1 MNKQVEV
8 KSNWILLTIV
18 SPKPDWQAQELAE
31 ILQVLNRGPAVS
43 PNLADE
49 TRRVALTQLR
59 YLGTEEAARELARRL
74 RGDDNQTDFQCMFG
88 LVGSPHRDFGL
99 EEMNRL
105 LENPG
110 FPVTQMF
117 LNTMSILPL
126 DAADEPEILQAK
138 KEMNWKALNDR
149 FMDVLAHKRGKALAI
164 SLDTALGTLDSKMSK
179 DSQKELVPELVGAFG
194 LLSADQQAS
203 WLQYRWDVI
212 KDPKWIP
219 LLRTL
224 ALQYKQYPEPHAM
237 DAYQSLQVTGA
248 ALKRWYEMDP
258 DGARDAVIRE
268 ITRPTPRYDANV
280 VGLLPDQTLPEV
292 GHQLAQHFLTADDYE
307 IEGNIASLLFRYA
320 DSNAWPEVSGK
331 VAEKVGTWACVPQ
344 NTMLAYAL
352 RVDPQSA
359 ATLIE
364 RAIAARGAESNACRH
379 MLFTDIGALHA
390 DPVLDDLAI
399 RSLADMDPQVASNA
413 ADYLRI
419 YADSKA
425 EQPLRDRYER
435 WSKQWSGREKD
446 LRFVYAAENPNVYQE
461 GLGESLAGAL
471 ATGAGWL
478 ADDDE
483 LRRIEELAVGP
494 NMLQRVEEARKAW
507 LQRPFMIRCM
517 ATGLPSAPRNFDV
530 AQYNLRSIEALETKL
545 NQFPSGTKFLWDSSN
560 CDSSAETENVFDE
573 FFRFATENGIQLQ
586 RAPVASTGV
595 E

>member
-1 MNKQVEV
+1 
-8 KSNWILLTIV
+8 
-18 SPKPDWQAQELAE
+18 
-31 ILQVLNRGPAVS
+31 
-43 PNLADE
+43 
-49 TRRVALTQLR
+49 
-59 YLGTEEAARELARRL
+59 
-74 RGDDNQTDFQCMFG
+74 
-88 LVGSPHRDFGL
+88 
-99 EEMNRL
+99 
-105 LENPG
+105 
-110 FPVTQMF
+110 
-117 LNTMSILPL
+117 
-126 DAADEPEILQAK
+126 
-138 KEMNWKALNDR
+138 
-149 FMDVLAHKRGKALAI
+149 
-164 SLDTALGTLDSKMSK
+164 
-179 DSQKELVPELVGAFG
+179 
-194 LLSADQQAS
+194 
-203 WLQYRWDVI
+203 
-212 KDPKWIP
+212 
-219 LLRTL
+219 
-224 ALQYKQYPEPHAM
+224 
-237 DAYQSLQVTGA
+237 
-248 ALKRWYEMDP
+248 
-258 DGARDAVIRE
+258 
-268 ITRPTPRYDANV
+268 
-280 VGLLPDQTLPEV
+280 
-292 GHQLAQHFLTADDYE
+292 
-307 IEGNIASLLFRYA
+307 
-320 DSNAWPEVSGK
+320 
-331 VAEKVGTWACVPQ
+331 
-344 NTMLAYAL
+344 
-352 RVDPQSA
+352 
-359 ATLIE
+359 
-364 RAIAARGAESNACRH
+364 